1 MQKKMLPQASFSCF
15 IKQKAGANAPKLSLI
30 EPYKRS
36 VIFLKHITSKKK
48 VKKGIRVV
56 LVILAV
62 IWLTLYLL
70 SSVVYKH
77 EDLYNHSGN
86 NFTNFGYSR
95 YNSQDIEDAWN
106 FFKETNGHKVYVE
119 KIQCCYINEG
129 IAYLANTNKEYVVLD
144 IASGDSLMYN
154 GSENI
159 TDEDHLRI
167 FHFISRMHE
176 LRGIL
181 IGKYKAR
188 TLI

>member
-1 MQKKMLPQASFSCF
+1 M
-15 IKQKAGANAPKLSLI
+15 KQIA
-30 EPYKRS
+30 
-36 VIFLKHITSKKK
+36 SKKK
-48 VKKGIRVV
+48 FKKGILIV
-56 LVILAV
+56 LAILAV

-77 EDLYNHSGN
+77 EELYNHNGN
-86 NFTNFGYSR
+86 NFINFGYSR

-106 FFKETNGHKVYVE
+106 FFKETNGNKVYVE
-119 KIQCCYINEG
+119 NIQCCYIDEG
-129 IAYLANTNKEYVVLD
+129 IAYLVSTNKEYVVLD
-144 IASGDSLMYN
+144 IASGDSLIYN